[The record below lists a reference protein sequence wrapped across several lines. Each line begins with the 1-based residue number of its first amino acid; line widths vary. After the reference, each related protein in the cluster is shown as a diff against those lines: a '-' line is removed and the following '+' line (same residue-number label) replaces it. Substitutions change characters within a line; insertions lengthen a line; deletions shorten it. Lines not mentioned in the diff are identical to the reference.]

1 MNDGIAELTEISLNR
16 KSAKNAGRIRCAPN
30 LIPAP
35 GQYLLARME
44 RETDTPLAVPIFS
57 AGLCAGGF
65 TPAHPLPPS
74 WLPGAQLNIRGP
86 FGKGF
91 KLPPTARFVALA
103 AFGQNTTR
111 LLGLMENAL
120 AQNAATVLL
129 TGTPPDDLS
138 AAVEIS
144 PLSALSEITRW
155 ADYIAID
162 APRSVLSPLTASLA
176 RSGYRND
183 GQILVETSIPCGGLG
198 ECAVC
203 AVHLRKGFKLAC
215 KDGPV
220 FDIQQLLE

>member
-1 MNDGIAELTEISLNR
+1 MNAGIAELTEIALNG
-16 KSAKNAGRIRCAPN
+16 KNAGRIRCAPN

-44 RETDTPLAVPIFS
+44 RDTATPLAVPIFS
-57 AGLCAGGF
+57 AGFCIGGF
-65 TPAHPLPPS
+65 TPAHPLPPN
-74 WLPGAQLNIRGP
+74 WLPGAQLSIRGP

-120 AQNAATVLL
+120 TQNTAIVLL
-129 TGTPPDDLS
+129 TDTPPDGLS

-144 PLSALSEITRW
+144 PLAALPDITHW

-162 APRSVLSPLTASLA
+162 APRSMLSSLTASLA
-176 RSGYRND
+176 KSGYRND

-203 AVHLRKGFKLAC
+203 AVPLRKGFKLAC

-220 FDIQQLLE
+220 FDMRLLLE

>member
-1 MNDGIAELTEISLNR
+1 MNDGIAELTEIALNQ
-16 KSAKNAGRIRCAPN
+16 KSAKNAGRIRCAPT

-44 RETDTPLAVPIFS
+44 HETDAPLAFPIFS

-65 TPAHPLPPS
+65 TPAHPLPPN

-120 AQNAATVLL
+120 AQNTAIVLL
-129 TGTPPDDLS
+129 AHTSPEGLS

-144 PLSALSEITRW
+144 PLSSLPDITRW

-162 APRSVLSPLTASLA
+162 APRSLLSPLTASLA

-183 GQILVETSIPCGGLG
+183 GQILIETSIPCGGLG

-220 FDIQQLLE
+220 FDIQLLLE